1 MGVTSVKN
9 RRKIFWC
16 SPNLCFKYHGLKLF
30 KLFLCLFEHEKMHN
44 LILDDGQISIGMG
57 DLDIPRFCPG
67 PAIQVKN
74 SKIAGHKRS
83 VHEEIDNGDVEVPGL
98 DFRVGFWGSPGRL
111 GTVILGLPLSRGRIA
126 FGSDTRCTYK
136 NGSLVVLDSWVE
148 YQSPKLLRVDANCSM
163 ATCGDETY
171 NLKVHQQVANKAMT
185 EMRTADGLANL
196 VKETMRTY
204 YRKSIN
210 SAKTNPKLIQD

>member
-67 PAIQVKN
+67 PAIQ
-74 SKIAGHKRS
+74 
-83 VHEEIDNGDVEVPGL
+83 
-98 DFRVGFWGSPGRL
+98 GRL

-210 SAKTNPKLIQD
+210 SGIFLGVIEDGKTRFFHHKTYSGHPNLLTQCGNVMGL